1 MVKMGK
7 YKVWGKNF
15 VCKLWEE
22 KYPLILSLL
31 ITVILF
37 IRISYN
43 FCPPQNFGSILNAM
57 ITIDSILL
65 GFLGVSL
72 SILLSIK
79 DRKVVEF
86 LFKNPSREILK
97 TYFRSPII
105 SGFINLGLS
114 MSLNFIEYFTNIFV
128 KPALNISLCKLILVT
143 WIFTALFFVLSSY
156 RIINIVMHIVF
167 KDPTATN
174 ERKPDKVL
182 DANREKELK
191 EKYRF

>member
-1 MVKMGK
+1 MI
-7 YKVWGKNF
+7 W
-15 VCKLWEE
+15 WEE

-31 ITVILF
+31 ITGILF
-37 IRISYN
+37 IHISYN
-43 FCPPQNFGSILNAM
+43 FCHPQNFENTLNAM

-72 SILLSIK
+72 LILLSIH

-86 LFKNPSREILK
+86 LFKNPSRKTLK
-97 TYFRSPII
+97 MYFKSPII
-105 SGFINLGLS
+105 SGFVN
-114 MSLNFIEYFTNIFV
+114 
-128 KPALNISLCKLILVT
+128 LILSISFVFIGYFINKLMLII
-143 WIFTALFFVLSSY
+143 WLFTALFFILSSY
-156 RIINIVMHIVF
+156 RIISIVMHIVF

-191 EKYRF
+191 EKYKF